1 MAVSPN
7 LRTFAPQIVC
17 KPKTEGR
24 SSSVEVQQ
32 RFAMNSRKSVYMGS
46 LEQFKIDLKG
56 LKDELTELTF
66 ELDKDYFDALDETD
80 VQSGALHVSV
90 SIRKASGFFEL
101 HFHSVGTVDIPC
113 DRCLDLMEQP
123 VETDNRLVVRLGST
137 PREEDDTVIVD
148 ENEGILDL
156 SWFIYEFIALAIPIQ
171 HVHAPGKC
179 NPAMT
184 QVLEELSA
192 DRSGDEES
200 DDATD
205 PRWEAL
211 KQLRIK
217 S

>member
-1 MAVSPN
+1 
-7 LRTFAPQIVC
+7 
-17 KPKTEGR
+17 
-24 SSSVEVQQ
+24 
-32 RFAMNSRKSVYMGS
+32 MGS

-56 LKDELTELTF
+56 QKDELTRLEF
-66 ELDKDYFDALDETD
+66 DLDKDYFSALDETD

-101 HFHSVGTVDIPC
+101 QFHTVGTVDIPC

-123 VETDNRLVVRLGST
+123 IETDNRLVVKLGST
-137 PREEDDTVIVD
+137 AREEDDTIVVD
-148 ENEGILDL
+148 ENEGILDT

-200 DDATD
+200 SPATD
-205 PRWEAL
+205 PRWDAL
-211 KQLRIK
+211 LKLK
-217 S
+217 H

>member
-1 MAVSPN
+1 MAPRSASKYEKNANFLLVSQKKLVTLQP
-7 LRTFAPQIVC
+7 
-17 KPKTEGR
+17 
-24 SSSVEVQQ
+24 
-32 RFAMNSRKSVYMGS
+32 KSVYMGR

-56 LKDELTELTF
+56 LSAELTQLEWD
-66 ELDKDYFDALDETD
+66 LDKDFFEALDETD

-101 HFHSVGTVDIPC
+101 LFHTVGTVDIPC

-123 VETDNRLVVRLGST
+123 IETDNRLVVKLGSSYS
-137 PREEDDTVIVD
+137 EDDDTVTVD
-148 ENEGILDL
+148 EEEGILDT
-156 SWFIYEFIALAIPIQ
+156 SWFIYEFVALAIPIQ

-200 DDATD
+200 TKAVD

-211 KQLRIK
+211 LQLKAK
-217 S
+217 SEE

>member
-1 MAVSPN
+1 MEP
-7 LRTFAPQIVC
+7 
-17 KPKTEGR
+17 
-24 SSSVEVQQ
+24 
-32 RFAMNSRKSVYMGS
+32 RFASKYEKNANFLLVSQKKLVTLQPKSVYMGR

-56 LKDELTELTF
+56 LSAELTQLEWD
-66 ELDKDYFDALDETD
+66 LDKDFFEALDETD

-101 HFHSVGTVDIPC
+101 LFHTVGTVDIPC

-123 VETDNRLVVRLGST
+123 IETDNRLVVRLGGT
-137 PREEDDTVIVD
+137 AREEDDTVIVD
-148 ENEGILDL
+148 EDEGILDT
-156 SWFIYEFIALAIPIQ
+156 SWFIYEFVALAIPIQ

-200 DDATD
+200 SDAVD

-211 KQLRIK
+211 KQLRVK
-217 S
+217 N